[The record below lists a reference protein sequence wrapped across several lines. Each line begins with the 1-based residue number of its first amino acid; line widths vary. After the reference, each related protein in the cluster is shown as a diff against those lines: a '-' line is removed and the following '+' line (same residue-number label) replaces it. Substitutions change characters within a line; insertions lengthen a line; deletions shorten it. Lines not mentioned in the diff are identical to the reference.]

1 MTALDKMLAAMDAD
15 VVPAAGTYKDALA
28 ELDAIIA
35 NHWDN
40 LRDVCALRG
49 KIESFAGIGAVL
61 RQAARTQGAEAAS
74 APLAAVPEAPT
85 LCSVCERRPA
95 RVWDDGDP
103 YCKRCAREAGVVVHG
118 KIT

>member
-35 NHWDN
+35 GSWEH

-61 RQAARTQGAEAAS
+61 RQANRSKAAEAAS
-74 APLAAVPEAPT
+74 TPLVAVPESPT
-85 LCSVCERRPA
+85 LCSVCQRRPA
-95 RVWDDGDP
+95 RVWDEGDP